1 MNRDSSPAGQTHQNV
16 DDKNW
21 ALRPRKLKEFIGQQK
36 VKDHLSVYV
45 DAATKRKEP
54 LDHVL
59 LFGPPGL
66 GKTTLAQIIANEMG
80 VRFRATSG
88 PVIAKAGDLAA
99 ILSNLEEREVLFID
113 EIHRL
118 SPQIEEILYPAIE
131 DFALDLIVGEGP
143 AARSIRIKIRP
154 FTLVGATT
162 RAGLLANPLRD
173 RFGIPIR
180 LDFYDAKSL
189 SVIVMAAAHKIDASI
204 HSEGAMEIAKRAR
217 GTPRIAIRLLRRV
230 RDFADID
237 GTIIDKA
244 AAAKALAQLDISEDG
259 LDSLDKSYLNA
270 LINTYSGGPVGL
282 DTLAAVIS
290 ESRDTVEDVIE
301 PYLMQRGM
309 ITRTPKGR
317 VATNIAYERVGMNP
331 HRKINVSQLD
341 LGVDE

>member
-54 LDHVL
+54 IDHVL

-99 ILSNLEEREVLFID
+99 ILSNLEDREVLFID

-189 SVIVMAAAHKIDASI
+189 SVIVMAAAQKIDAKI

-237 GTIIDKA
+237 GTTIDKA
-244 AAAKALAQLDISEDG
+244 AAAKALVQLDISEDG

>member
-189 SVIVMAAAHKIDASI
+189 SVIVMAAAHKIDAKI